1 LARLDGKG
9 LACRR
14 GGFLRLPSP
23 VGMGGRDFERFLIV
37 REARM
42 KLKDSL
48 AEGRFVVTSEVQTP
62 IEEDP
67 QELIK
72 SLELIRGRVDGV
84 TVSEVDIEGVVGDTI
99 RTCQLLKQNR
109 FESIYQ
115 TTTRDKNRPQ
125 LQRDLIS
132 AHEAGIENLLVFT
145 EDYRITGD
153 SLQEMMFFH
162 VDTGKLESV
171 LEHLREG
178 HTIEGNELPFKAQF
192 TLGSGIESKW
202 GREVPGLEMKEMEA
216 MTKLGTG
223 YFLTTPIFDVALFE
237 KFMHHVKTFGV
248 PVVAEVMILRTA
260 GMAQFL
266 NRHLKA
272 GLVPEWMIKK
282 LAKAADRQAT
292 SIEIFADIVSGLK
305 ELCQGVHI
313 ITIGAEEKL
322 RLYLDAAKLR

>member
-1 LARLDGKG
+1 
-9 LACRR
+9 
-14 GGFLRLPSP
+14 
-23 VGMGGRDFERFLIV
+23 MV

-48 AEGRFVVTSEVQTP
+48 LKGMFVVTSEVQTP
-62 IEEDP
+62 IDEDP
-67 QELIK
+67 HELIK

-84 TVSEVDIEGVVGDTI
+84 TVSELDIEGVVGDTI
-99 RTCQLLKQNR
+99 KTCQLLKQSR

-115 TTTRDKNRPQ
+115 TTTREKNRPQ
-125 LQRDLIS
+125 LQKDLIS

-162 VDTGKLESV
+162 VDTGKLNSV
-171 LEHLREG
+171 LEHLKEG
-178 HTIEGNELPFKAQF
+178 HTIDGKELPFKAQF

-202 GREVPGLEMKEMEA
+202 GRDVPELEMKEMEE
-216 MTKLGTG
+216 MTRIGAG
-223 YFLTTPIFDVALFE
+223 YFLTTPVFDLALFE
-237 KFMHHVKTFGV
+237 KFMHQVKTFGM
-248 PVVAEVMILRTA
+248 PVIAEVMILRTA

-272 GLVPEWMIKK
+272 GLVPDWIVKK
-282 LAKAADRQAT
+282 LAKATDRQAT
-292 SIEIFADIVSGLK
+292 SIEIFADIVKGLK
-305 ELCQGVHI
+305 DLCQGVHI
-313 ITIGAEEKL
+313 ITIGAEDKL